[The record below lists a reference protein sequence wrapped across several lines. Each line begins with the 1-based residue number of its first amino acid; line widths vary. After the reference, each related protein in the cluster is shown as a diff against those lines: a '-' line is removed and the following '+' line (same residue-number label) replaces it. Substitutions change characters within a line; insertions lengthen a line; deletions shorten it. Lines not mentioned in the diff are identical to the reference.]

1 MIQDCACLKKNRFQM
16 SITSNVKQ
24 SELLV
29 YFIGALIILKA
40 IESGSVTSSK
50 IGLPSISAIT
60 GEPVSVTLSTA
71 LFW

>member
-1 MIQDCACLKKNRFQM
+1 MIQDCACLKKNLFQM

-29 YFIGALIILKA
+29 YFIGALLKIA
-40 IESGSVTSSK
+40 SSK

-60 GEPVSVTLSTA
+60 GEPVSATLSTA